1 LTQQQVELE
10 AVLTTLEQTPAA
22 FEAALTKLGATGFER
37 RPAADEWSPLEV
49 LTHVRAS
56 DLIVSTRIW
65 SALVRPDAVHPG
77 LDEREYGDLLTRAG
91 LPADDQ
97 VRAFTLRRQELLGL
111 LRTLSDK
118 DWNET
123 VHTDFG
129 EKSVLQVA
137 VAMAAHE
144 TEHVSQLRA
153 AATGTGSSATS

>member
-1 LTQQQVELE
+1 VTQQVVDPR
-10 AVLTTLEQTPAA
+10 AVLSALEQTPAA
-22 FEAALTKLGATGFER
+22 FAAALTKLGATGFER

-97 VRAFTLRRQELLGL
+97 VRAFTLRRRELLGL
-111 LRTLSDK
+111 LRGLSD
-118 DWNET
+118 DEWLAI

-129 EKSVLQVA
+129 ERPVIDA
-137 VAMAAHE
+137 AAAMAAHE
-144 TEHVSQLRA
+144 TEHVGQLRGA
-153 AATGTGSSATS
+153 SGAGSSAAS